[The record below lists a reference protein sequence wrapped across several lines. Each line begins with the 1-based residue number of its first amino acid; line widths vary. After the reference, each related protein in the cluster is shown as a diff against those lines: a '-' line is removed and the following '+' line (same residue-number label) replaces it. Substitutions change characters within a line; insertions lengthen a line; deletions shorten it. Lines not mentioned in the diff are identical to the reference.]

1 MFLKINWY
9 LFLWLFKKRYYYVIK
24 KKSQDHHFPNLCAIF
39 LCRWCWN
46 ASKKITMTKYR
57 SQILLT
63 LSFLNTCGTI
73 KIPLEFLLWPLYLY
87 VEDTS
92 SRNNYLKELYFQK
105 KYKEKKRILYQL
117 IYDHSFKSL
126 AKL

>member
-1 MFLKINWY
+1 M
-9 LFLWLFKKRYYYVIK
+9 IK
-24 KKSQDHHFPNLCAIF
+24 KNPKIIISQTCVQFFYADDVEML
-39 LCRWCWN
+39 R
-46 ASKKITMTKYR
+46 KKITMTKYR

-63 LSFLNTCGTI
+63 FSFLNTCGTI

>member
-1 MFLKINWY
+1 MQMMLKCFEKDYYDQISQSNFINFFLSEH
-9 LFLWLFKKRYYYVIK
+9 LW
-24 KKSQDHHFPNLCAIF
+24 DHKNSAWI
-39 LCRWCWN
+39 
-46 ASKKITMTKYR
+46 
-57 SQILLT
+57 
-63 LSFLNTCGTI
+63 
-73 KIPLEFLLWPLYLY
+73 LLWPLYLY

>member
-1 MFLKINWY
+1 
-9 LFLWLFKKRYYYVIK
+9 
-24 KKSQDHHFPNLCAIF
+24 
-39 LCRWCWN
+39 
-46 ASKKITMTKYR
+46 MTKYR

-126 AKL
+126 AKLLSVRDAHRNVKY